1 MASKVA
7 PKAPYLNILDGSLIE
22 NDTLFNTL
30 TRLLDHCSE
39 YRINCDYC
47 PNKHQCERIF
57 SIISESVH
65 HKNMSF
71 DQLIKAT
78 ERLLPLMKKKQ
89 LNLPIVKAIQF
100 LYRELAYGPV
110 PVAELIIKARE
121 EGFGVATLYRA
132 KGKLNIISM
141 RNSNGKGVK
150 SHWRL
155 RPFSQK
161 MAIR

>member
-22 NDTLFNTL
+22 NDTLFNTW

-110 PVAELIIKARE
+110 PVAEPFTDHKMVL
-121 EGFGVATLYRA
+121 L
-132 KGKLNIISM
+132 KLCFFIS
-141 RNSNGKGVK
+141 GETEFHVQAVVPV
-150 SHWRL
+150 H
-155 RPFSQK
+155 
-161 MAIR
+161 